1 MLNLKYKAY
10 NTKKLDRLDRMVNTS
25 AWVWN
30 HALVLQ
36 LRYYKLYNSYIHVG
50 KMQKH
55 FAKLRKKNR
64 AWQTLNSQTVQE
76 LLQRQ
81 DMAYQR
87 FFKKIAKRPPKF
99 KKAKNFSSFV
109 FKQSGYTL
117 NGNVLTIRKVGRFKF
132 SKSREYEKV
141 KRITVKRDSLGDFY
155 FVLTCDVEP
164 KPYKRLRHGSIGMDF
179 GVKTFLTLSDG
190 SEIKNPE
197 FFKQNMNKLRQKN
210 RSFSSKVRGS
220 SNRKRALE
228 ELNRTYKKVA
238 DRRSDFQWKLAH
250 ELCKNYHLIAIEDLS
265 LTGMKALWG
274 RKVSDLAFGEFVLK
288 LEQVARKYGTSI
300 VKIDRYFPSSK
311 LCSCGYIH
319 KGLTLADRKWTC
331 PSCELVNKRDLNAA
345 NNILAEGIRL
355 YRTRK
360 KTSSEAS

>member
-1 MLNLKYKAY
+1 MINLKYKAY
-10 NTKKLDRLDRMVNTS
+10 RNKNLKELEELLGVAS
-25 AWVWN
+25 WVWN
-30 HALVLQ
+30 HTLALQ
-36 LRYYKLYNSYIHVG
+36 RRYYALYG
-50 KMQKH
+50 KYVSKYQMQKH
-55 FAKLRKKNR
+55 IGKVRRRNKVWKK
-64 AWQTLNSQTVQE
+64 LNSQTVQMIVH
-76 LLQRQ
+76 RQ
-81 DMAYQR
+81 DDAYQR
-87 FFKKIAKRPPKF
+87 FFKKLAKRPPKF
-99 KKAKNFSSFV
+99 KSKRHYSSFS
-109 FKQSGYTL
+109 FTQSGYTL

-220 SNRKRALE
+220 SNRKRALK

-250 ELCKNYHLIAIEDLS
+250 ELCKNYHLIAIEDLC
-265 LTGMKALWG
+265 LKGMKALWG

-360 KTSSEAS
+360 ETSSGAS